1 MEARHGGP
9 RFIRLNLKIIRRR
22 NFMIDVSNEIKSVL
36 GEQQSKELRQ
46 SCLKY
51 LKENILRIV
60 KQKIE
65 LVYVINNYR
74 KQVIELPRFLE
85 AVKIIDRGDW
95 EFEVFIDE
103 SDLNY
108 ITRQN
113 EEIYEIND
121 GNKVQDLNSY
131 FKTPI
136 NSIRELDFVKI
147 ESEKEAIKFIKNNL
161 SSFLAK
167 IIRR

>member
-1 MEARHGGP
+1 
-9 RFIRLNLKIIRRR
+9 
-22 NFMIDVSNEIKSVL
+22 MIDVSNEIKGIL

-65 LVYVINNYR
+65 LVYIINNYR
-74 KQVIELPRFLE
+74 KQVIELPRFLG

-95 EFEVFIDE
+95 EFEIFIDE

-108 ITRQN
+108 ITMQN

-121 GNKVQDLNSY
+121 GNKVRDLDSY

-136 NSIRELDFVKI
+136 NSIRELDFIKI
-147 ESEKEAIKFIKNNL
+147 ESEKEAIKFIKYNL
-161 SSFLAK
+161 SSFVTKL
-167 IIRR
+167 IRR

>member
-1 MEARHGGP
+1 
-9 RFIRLNLKIIRRR
+9 
-22 NFMIDVSNEIKSVL
+22 MIDVSNEIKSVL

-60 KQKIE
+60 KQKVE
-65 LVYVINNYR
+65 LVYILNSYR

-95 EFEVFIDE
+95 EFEIFIDE

-108 ITRQN
+108 ITMQN

-121 GNKVQDLNSY
+121 GNKVRDLDSY

-136 NSIRELDFVKI
+136 NSIRELDFIKI
-147 ESEKEAIKFIKNNL
+147 ESEKEAIKFIKYNL
-161 SSFLAK
+161 SSFVTKL
-167 IIRR
+167 IRR

>member
-1 MEARHGGP
+1 
-9 RFIRLNLKIIRRR
+9 
-22 NFMIDVSNEIKSVL
+22 MIDVSNEIKSVL

-65 LVYVINNYR
+65 LVYIINNYR

>member
-1 MEARHGGP
+1 
-9 RFIRLNLKIIRRR
+9 
-22 NFMIDVSNEIKSVL
+22 MIDVSNEIKSIL
-36 GEQQSKELRQ
+36 GEQQSKELRR

-60 KQKIE
+60 KQKVE
-65 LVYVINNYR
+65 LVYIINDYR

-103 SDLNY
+103 NDLNY
-108 ITRQN
+108 ITKQN

-121 GNKVQDLNSY
+121 GNKVQNLNSY

-136 NSIRELDFVKI
+136 NFVRELDYIKI
-147 ESEKEAIKFIKNNL
+147 ESEKEAIEFIKNNL
-161 SSFLAK
+161 SSFVTKL
-167 IIRR
+167 IRR

>member
-1 MEARHGGP
+1 
-9 RFIRLNLKIIRRR
+9 
-22 NFMIDVSNEIKSVL
+22 MIDVSNEIKGIL

-65 LVYVINNYR
+65 LVYIINNYR

-95 EFEVFIDE
+95 EFEIFIDE

-108 ITRQN
+108 ITMQN

-121 GNKVQDLNSY
+121 GNKVRDLDSY

-136 NSIRELDFVKI
+136 NSIRELDFIKI
-147 ESEKEAIKFIKNNL
+147 ESEKEAIKFIKYDL
-161 SSFLAK
+161 SSFVTKL
-167 IIRR
+167 IRR

>member
-1 MEARHGGP
+1 
-9 RFIRLNLKIIRRR
+9 
-22 NFMIDVSNEIKSVL
+22 MIDVSNEIKGIL

-65 LVYVINNYR
+65 LVYIINNYR

-95 EFEVFIDE
+95 EFEIFIDE

-108 ITRQN
+108 ITMQN

-121 GNKVQDLNSY
+121 GNKVRDLDSY

-136 NSIRELDFVKI
+136 NSIRELDFIKI
-147 ESEKEAIKFIKNNL
+147 ESEKEAIKFIKYNL
-161 SSFLAK
+161 SSFVTKL
-167 IIRR
+167 IRR

>member
-1 MEARHGGP
+1 
-9 RFIRLNLKIIRRR
+9 
-22 NFMIDVSNEIKSVL
+22 MINMSNEIKSVL

-46 SCLKY
+46 SCLRY

-65 LVYVINNYR
+65 LVYIINNYR

-95 EFEVFIDE
+95 EFEIFIDE

-108 ITRQN
+108 ITMQN
-113 EEIYEIND
+113 EAIYEIND
-121 GNKVQDLNSY
+121 GNKVRDLDSY

-136 NSIRELDFVKI
+136 NFIRELDFIKI
-147 ESEKEAIKFIKNNL
+147 ESEKEAIKFIKYNL
-161 SSFLAK
+161 SSFVTKL
-167 IIRR
+167 IRR

>member
-1 MEARHGGP
+1 
-9 RFIRLNLKIIRRR
+9 
-22 NFMIDVSNEIKSVL
+22 MINVSNEIKSVL

-46 SCLKY
+46 SCLRY

-65 LVYVINNYR
+65 LVYIINNYR

-95 EFEVFIDE
+95 EFEIFIDE
-103 SDLNY
+103 GDLNY
-108 ITRQN
+108 ITMQN

-121 GNKVQDLNSY
+121 GNKVRDLDSY

-136 NSIRELDFVKI
+136 NFIRELDFIKI
-147 ESEKEAIKFIKNNL
+147 ESEKETIKFIKYNL
-161 SSFLAK
+161 SSFVTKL
-167 IIRR
+167 IRR

>member
-1 MEARHGGP
+1 
-9 RFIRLNLKIIRRR
+9 
-22 NFMIDVSNEIKSVL
+22 MINMSNEIKSVL

-65 LVYVINNYR
+65 LVYIINNYR

-95 EFEVFIDE
+95 EFEIFIDE

-108 ITRQN
+108 ITMQN

-121 GNKVQDLNSY
+121 ENKVRDLDSY

-136 NSIRELDFVKI
+136 NFIRELDFIKI
-147 ESEKEAIKFIKNNL
+147 ESEKEAIKFIKYNL
-161 SSFLAK
+161 SSFVTKL
-167 IIRR
+167 IRR

>member
-1 MEARHGGP
+1 
-9 RFIRLNLKIIRRR
+9 
-22 NFMIDVSNEIKSVL
+22 MIDVSSEIKGIL

-65 LVYVINNYR
+65 LVYIINNYR

-95 EFEVFIDE
+95 EFEIFIDE

-108 ITRQN
+108 ITMQN

-121 GNKVQDLNSY
+121 GNKVRDLDSY

-136 NSIRELDFVKI
+136 NSIRELDFIKI
-147 ESEKEAIKFIKNNL
+147 ESEKEAIKFIKYNL
-161 SSFLAK
+161 SSFVTKL
-167 IIRR
+167 IRR

>member
-1 MEARHGGP
+1 
-9 RFIRLNLKIIRRR
+9 
-22 NFMIDVSNEIKSVL
+22 MINVSNEIKSVL

-65 LVYVINNYR
+65 LVYIINNYR

-95 EFEVFIDE
+95 EFEIFIDE

-108 ITRQN
+108 ITMQN

-121 GNKVQDLNSY
+121 GNKVRDLDSY

-136 NSIRELDFVKI
+136 NSIRELDFIKI
-147 ESEKEAIKFIKNNL
+147 ESEKEAIKFIKYNL
-161 SSFLAK
+161 SSFVTKL
-167 IIRR
+167 IRR